1 MKILFIGSRLYD
13 DIDWYVRKKG
23 IESVLTE
30 SNEQAINLDLPDQ
43 VFIVPRGM
51 DGPKQ
56 VALMQN
62 VDAIVPLIGIDPP
75 LIDVAHMKEEV
86 EAEYGI
92 PVVAAN
98 VRAVELTSNKI
109 KTKGFYQDIG
119 VATPDY
125 QILNSPEELTL
136 DLPVV
141 LKQGEGQGGKDIKVA
156 KTIEDVN
163 DYFNDFDHALCER
176 FIEGSE
182 ISIEVLGFNGEYVA
196 LPPIYKGETT
206 LEGTHPLNK
215 VKTGPCM
222 VEGLDNNLVQHTAYK
237 VAKNLASDGIFEM
250 DFMYSKKDNQLYAI
264 EVNTR
269 PNGTRYLTTAT
280 CGVNS
285 LCELVN
291 MAIGEF
297 SLSSVSDKLEYK
309 YSTEIPIGNYEGP
322 APKEPVKSF
331 EDNDFVVH
339 GPEGY
344 QRVTARANSKE
355 ELENLVE
362 KLI

>member
-1 MKILFIGSRLYD
+1 MKLLFIGSRLYD

-30 SNEQAINLDLPDQ
+30 SNEEAINLELPDQ

-56 VALMQN
+56 VALMQK

-86 EAEYGI
+86 EREYGI
-92 PVVAAN
+92 PVVAAG
-98 VRAVELTSNKI
+98 VRAVELTSDKI
-109 KTKGFYQDIG
+109 RTKEFYSDIG
-119 VATPDY
+119 VDTPDY
-125 QILNSPEELTL
+125 QILNSPDELKL
-136 DLPVV
+136 ELPVV
-141 LKQGEGQGGKDIKVA
+141 LKQGQGQGGKDIKVA
-156 KTIEDVN
+156 KTLDDIEE
-163 DYFNDFDHALCER
+163 YFKEFDQALCEE

-206 LEGTHPLNK
+206 LEGIHPLNK

-222 VEGLDNNLVQHTAYK
+222 VEGLDNNLVQHVAYK
-237 VAKNLASDGIFEM
+237 VAKNLDSDGIFEM
-250 DFMYSKKDNQLYAI
+250 DFMFSRKNNQLYAI

-280 CGVNS
+280 CGINS

-297 SLSSVSDKLEYK
+297 SLADISDRLEYY
-309 YSTEIPIGNYEGP
+309 YSTEIPVGNYEGP

-331 EDNDFVVH
+331 DDNDFVVH

-344 QRVTARANSKE
+344 QRVTARASSAE
-355 ELENLVE
+355 ELEKLVQ
-362 KLI
+362 KLT

>member
-1 MKILFIGSRLYD
+1 MKLLFIGSRLYD

-30 SNEQAINLDLPDQ
+30 SNEEAINLDLPDQ

-56 VALMQN
+56 VALMQK
-62 VDAIVPLIGIDPP
+62 VDAIVPLIGIDSP

-86 EAEYGI
+86 ESEYDI
-92 PVVAAN
+92 PVIAAG
-98 VRAVELTSNKI
+98 VRAVELTSDKI
-109 KTKGFYQDIG
+109 KTKEFYTEIG
-119 VATPDY
+119 VETPNY
-125 QILNSPEELTL
+125 QILHSPEELKI

-141 LKQGEGQGGKDIKVA
+141 LKQGQGQGGKDIKVA
-156 KTIEDVN
+156 KSIEDVEE
-163 DYFNDFDHALCER
+163 YFKEFDHALCED

-222 VEGLDNNLVQHTAYK
+222 VEGLDNNLVQHVAYK
-237 VAKNLASDGIFEM
+237 VAKNLDSDGIFEM
-250 DFMYSKKDNQLYAI
+250 DFMFSKKHNQLYAI

-280 CGVNS
+280 CGINS

-297 SLSSVSDKLEYK
+297 SSANVSDKLQYY
-309 YSTEIPIGNYEGP
+309 YSTEIPVGNYEGP
-322 APKEPVKSF
+322 APIEPVKSF
-331 EDNDFVVH
+331 DDNDFVVH

-344 QRVTARANSKE
+344 QRVTARANTKE
-355 ELENLVE
+355 ELEKLVE
-362 KLI
+362 KLT

>member
-1 MKILFIGSRLYD
+1 MKLLFIGSRLYD
-13 DIDWYVRKKG
+13 DIDWYVKSKG

-30 SNEQAINLDLPDQ
+30 SNEEAINLELPDQ

-56 VALMQN
+56 VALMQK

-86 EAEYGI
+86 ESEYGI
-92 PVVAAN
+92 PVIAAG
-98 VRAVELTSNKI
+98 VRAVELTSDKI
-109 KTKGFYQDIG
+109 KTKEFYTEIG
-119 VATPDY
+119 VDTPNY
-125 QILNSPEELTL
+125 QILHSPDELKL

-141 LKQGEGQGGKDIKVA
+141 LKQGRGQGGKDIKVA
-156 KTIEDVN
+156 KSIEDIEE
-163 DYFNDFDHALCER
+163 YFTEFDHALCEE

-222 VEGLDNNLVQHTAYK
+222 VEGLDNNLVQHVAYK
-237 VAKNLASDGIFEM
+237 VARNLDSDGIFEM
-250 DFMYSKKDNQLYAI
+250 DFMFSKKHNQLYAI

-285 LCELVN
+285 LCELIN

-297 SLSSVSDKLEYK
+297 SLSNISDKLQYY

-331 EDNDFVVH
+331 EDNNFVVH

-344 QRVTARANSKE
+344 QRVTARAVSKE
-355 ELENLVE
+355 ELEKLVE
-362 KLI
+362 KLT